1 MIHAADPAIQSISLL
16 KRQINF
22 SYIIDTE
29 KEEIA
34 VRYQVFLAGGEAAN
48 GTPISF
54 IIKKC
59 DKRWQT
65 GNYINGQFVRDEDI
79 ISEGITDNIIQQDA
93 YFSKADKRLRWQQF
107 TIDNAHGKF
116 RFSDDLNAY
125 QVVYKQR
132 IGFLENSD
140 EIMEEETFIITQIG
154 SQWLT
159 CKVWAENS
167 REIFSSLLTNEIKDY
182 ILQVG

>member
-34 VRYQVFLAGGEAAN
+34 VKYQVYLAN
-48 GTPISF
+48 GDVANETPISF

-65 GNYINGQFVRDEDI
+65 GNYVNDQFVPDEDV
-79 ISEGITDNIIQQDA
+79 ISEGITDNIIQRDA
-93 YFSKADKRLRWQQF
+93 FFSNADKRLRWQPF
-107 TIDNAHGKF
+107 SIDNAHGKF

-125 QVVYKQR
+125 LVVYKQK
-132 IGFLENSD
+132 IGFLDNSD

-154 SQWLT
+154 SEWLT

-182 ILQVG
+182 ILQVE